1 MILARV
7 KAQTFP
13 CLRSKYFGLVLAVS
27 ASMKTVIIV
36 SKCNRVTKIN
46 LFESW
51 YQFHFKGVCA
61 GVILKKVVLRGRHEF
76 QIKKGEE
83 NLMYVQLLKFEDS
96 TLVGTILKAKSLN
109 ECWDR
114 S

>member
-1 MILARV
+1 
-7 KAQTFP
+7 
-13 CLRSKYFGLVLAVS
+13 
-27 ASMKTVIIV
+27 MKTVIIV

-46 LFESW
+46 STESW

-61 GVILKKVVLRGRHEF
+61 GEVLKKVLLRGRHDFKIE
-76 QIKKGEE
+76 KGEE
-83 NLMYVQLLKFEDS
+83 YLMYVQMLKFENS
-96 TLVGTILKAKSLN
+96 TLIGTILKAKLLD